1 MGMQRKVRSKTK
13 RDSAQPGDTGKNML
27 EGREC
32 TEIIE
37 SDQFVTFVN
46 RGRGDGAVGKNTTV
60 RPPDGGHMGG
70 GSNPANAIF
79 FFPASGRPLKRLNL
93 KVR

>member
-1 MGMQRKVRSKTK
+1 MGMQRKVRSETK

-79 FFPASGRPLKRLNL
+79 FFLLLAVRLKG
-93 KVR
+93 

>member
-1 MGMQRKVRSKTK
+1 MGMQRKVPRETK
-13 RDSAQPGDTGKNML
+13 SVWAQPGDTGKNML

-60 RPPDGGHMGG
+60 RPPDGGHNGG
-70 GSNPANAIF
+70 GSTRRNAF
-79 FFPASGRPLKRLNL
+79 FFFLAARLNG
-93 KVR
+93 

>member
-1 MGMQRKVRSKTK
+1 MGMQRKVRSETK
-13 RDSAQPGDTGKNML
+13 RDRAQPGDTGKNML

-37 SDQFVTFVN
+37 PDLSGPFVD
-46 RGRGDGAVGKNTTV
+46 RGRGDGAVGKFTTA
-60 RPPDGGHMGG
+60 RPPNGGHKGG
-70 GSNPANAIF
+70 VRIHKRPF
-79 FFPASGRPLKRLNL
+79 FSLGRPLKRLNL

>member
-1 MGMQRKVRSKTK
+1 MGMQRKVRSETK

-37 SDQFVTFVN
+37 PDQLGAFVD
-46 RGRGDGAVGKNTTV
+46 RGRGDGVVGNFTTA
-60 RPPDGGHMGG
+60 RPPNGGHKVG
-70 GSNPANAIF
+70 GSNRQTSF
-79 FFPASGRPLKRLNL
+79 FFAWPSA
-93 KVR
+93 

>member
-1 MGMQRKVRSKTK
+1 MGMQRKVRSETK

-37 SDQFVTFVN
+37 SDQFVTFVK
-46 RGRGDGAVGKNTTV
+46 GRWAKTLPSVLPMVGIWGVV
-60 RPPDGGHMGG
+60 RTRQTP
-70 GSNPANAIF
+70 F
-79 FFPASGRPLKRLNL
+79 FFFLLLAVRLKG
-93 KVR
+93 